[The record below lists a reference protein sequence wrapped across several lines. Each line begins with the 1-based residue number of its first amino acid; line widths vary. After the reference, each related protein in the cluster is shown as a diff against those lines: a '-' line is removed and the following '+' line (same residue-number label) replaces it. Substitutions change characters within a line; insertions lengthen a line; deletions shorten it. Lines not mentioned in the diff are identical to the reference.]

1 MNKME
6 NYTPMLAQYHSIKKK
21 YSDCLLFFRLG
32 DFYEMFYEDAKIASK
47 ILDLVLTTKSAGQS
61 GKIPMCGIPYHAAD
75 NYISKLIKNG
85 YKVAIC
91 EQVEDPKKA
100 KGIVKREVIRVLTSG
115 TYIDET
121 SPEARYLF
129 SLYIDEGIFGYSFIE
144 SGGSVIYANETREQT
159 KIIETIFK
167 LPVYEIIYPE
177 SKREKIKELFSNPLL
192 KLKNI
197 TLTEIED
204 WHFNYDISKK
214 TILETFKV
222 AGLSGFGIEE
232 LTYAQRSIGPL
243 IDYLKE
249 TNKTN
254 LHHIDRISFYND
266 NEFVYLP
273 SCAIKGLEIEDL
285 IKIIDRTKTPMG
297 KRLLKHWVLHP
308 LTDIK
313 EINKRL
319 EIVEYLIKNKN
330 LREKVKEI
338 LKDIRDTEKSLSK
351 ISYGYG
357 SVKDIIEIKKLLK
370 KWNEFLENCK
380 EIFEKFDY
388 FEIEDIPD
396 LRNLL
401 EKSIDENLPSI
412 NFEGK
417 VIKTG
422 FNEEID
428 RLREIKENSE
438 NYLTK
443 YQEEEIKK
451 TGINSLKIGYNK
463 VFGYYIE
470 ITKPNLKL
478 VPPDYIR
485 KQTLVNAER
494 FTTIKLK
501 EFEEEIL
508 TAEEKIKLIENEII
522 EKVKEEI
529 LKNSHIIN
537 MINTNISKLDVLL
550 SFSEIAIEN
559 NYTKPEVNKGTI
571 IEIKEGRHP
580 MVEKSVEEFIPN
592 DTYLDTSENHLLIIT
607 GPNMAGKST
616 YIRQVALIVLLAQ
629 IGSFIPAKY
638 GKIGYVDKIFTRI
651 GAQDELTKGQSTF
664 MVEMSETAEILN
676 NLTERSLIIIDEIGR
691 GTSTYDG
698 FSLAWSVAEFL
709 YKKRVR
715 TLFATHFHEITAL
728 GKYRG
733 VKNYNVEVKKYGE
746 EIIFLHKIME
756 GATDESYGIYVAKI
770 AGIPENVI
778 KRADEILSKL
788 ELEGTIKDKIIEEIE
803 VEYPSLFS
811 FEEKNKFDILKEEI
825 KKFEGIKNE
834 LKNIDINN
842 LKPVDAL
849 LKIKEIKE
857 KLNGKS

>member
-1 MNKME
+1 ME
-6 NYTPMLAQYHSIKKK
+6 NYTPMLVQYHSIKKK
-21 YSDCLLFFRLG
+21 YPDCLLFFRLG

-47 ILDLVLTTKSAGQS
+47 ILDLVLTSKNAGKS

-75 NYISKLIKNG
+75 SYISKLIKNG

-121 SPEARYLF
+121 NPEARYLF
-129 SLYIDEGIFGYSFIE
+129 SLFIDENSFGYSFIE
-144 SGGSVIYANETREQT
+144 SGGSVIYTNENQDIT
-159 KIIETIFK
+159 KIIEIIFK
-167 LPVYEIIYPE
+167 LPVYEVIYPE
-177 SKREKIKELFSNPLL
+177 SRKDKIKVLFSNPLL

-197 TLTEIED
+197 TLTELED

-222 AGLSGFGIEE
+222 AGLSGFGIEK
-232 LTYAQRSIGPL
+232 LVYAQRSIGPL
-243 IDYLKE
+243 VDYLKD
-249 TNKTN
+249 TNKSN
-254 LHHIDRISFYND
+254 LLHLDRISLYND

-285 IKIIDRTKTPMG
+285 IKIIDRTNTPMG
-297 KRLLKHWVLHP
+297 KRLLKYWVLHP

-313 EINKRL
+313 EIQKRH
-319 EIVEYLIKNKN
+319 EIVEFLIKNKS
-330 LREKVKEI
+330 LREKIKNI
-338 LKDIRDTEKSLSK
+338 LADIRDTEKALTK

-357 SVKDIIEIKKLLK
+357 SAKDIIEIKKLLK
-370 KWNEFLENCK
+370 KTSELLENCE
-380 EIFEKFDY
+380 EIFRKFDY
-388 FEIEDIPD
+388 FEIDDIPN

-401 EKSIDENLPSI
+401 ERAIDENIPSV

-417 VIKTG
+417 VIKKG

-438 NYLTK
+438 NYLAK
-443 YQEEEIKK
+443 YQEEEIKR

-463 VFGYYIE
+463 IFGYYIE

-478 VPPDYIR
+478 VPPDYVR

-494 FTTIKLK
+494 FTTQKLK

-508 TAEEKIKLIENEII
+508 TAEEKIILLESEII
-522 EKVKEEI
+522 EKIKEEI
-529 LKNSHIIN
+529 LKNSHKIN
-537 MINTNISKLDVLL
+537 LINETIAKLDVLL
-550 SFSEIAIEN
+550 SFTEVAIEN
-559 NYTKPEVNKGTI
+559 NYTRPIVDKSTI

-580 MVEKSVEEFIPN
+580 VVEKSVEEFVPN
-592 DTYLDTSENHLLIIT
+592 DTFLDTIENYLLIIT

-698 FSLAWSVAEFL
+698 FSLAWSVAEYL
-709 YKKRVR
+709 HKKKVR

-733 VKNYNVEVKKYGE
+733 VKNLNVSVKKSGDN
-746 EIIFLHKIME
+746 IIFLHKITE
-756 GATDESYGIYVAKI
+756 GATDESYGIYVARL

-788 ELEGTIKDKIIEEIE
+788 ELEGTIKDKIIGEVE

-811 FEEKNKFDILKEEI
+811 LEEKNKVDELKEEI
-825 KKFEGIKNE
+825 KKLESIKND
-834 LKNIDINN
+834 LKSIEIEN
-842 LKPVDAL
+842 LRPIDAL
-849 LKIKEIKE
+849 LKLKELKE
-857 KLNGKS
+857 RINGKS

>member
-1 MNKME
+1 N
-6 NYTPMLAQYHSIKKK
+6 
-21 YSDCLLFFRLG
+21 
-32 DFYEMFYEDAKIASK
+32 
-47 ILDLVLTTKSAGQS
+47 AGKS

-75 NYISKLIKNG
+75 SYISKLIKNG

-121 SPEARYLF
+121 NPEARYLF
-129 SLYIDEGIFGYSFIE
+129 SLFIDENSFGYSFIE
-144 SGGSVIYANETREQT
+144 SGGSVIYTNENQDIT
-159 KIIETIFK
+159 KIIEIIFK
-167 LPVYEIIYPE
+167 LPVYEVIYPE
-177 SKREKIKELFSNPLL
+177 SRKDKIKVLFSNPLL

-197 TLTEIED
+197 TLTELED

-222 AGLSGFGIEE
+222 AGLSGFGIEK
-232 LTYAQRSIGPL
+232 LVYAQRSIGPL
-243 IDYLKE
+243 VDYLKD
-249 TNKTN
+249 TNKSN
-254 LHHIDRISFYND
+254 LLHLDRISLYND

-285 IKIIDRTKTPMG
+285 IKIIDRTNTPMG
-297 KRLLKHWVLHP
+297 KRLLKYWVLHP

-313 EINKRL
+313 EIQKRH
-319 EIVEYLIKNKN
+319 EIVEFLIKNKS
-330 LREKVKEI
+330 LREKIKNI
-338 LKDIRDTEKSLSK
+338 LADIRDTEKALTK

-357 SVKDIIEIKKLLK
+357 SAKDIIEIKKLLK
-370 KWNEFLENCK
+370 KTSELLENCE
-380 EIFEKFDY
+380 EIFRKFDY
-388 FEIEDIPD
+388 FEIDDIPN

-401 EKSIDENLPSI
+401 ERAIDENIPSV

-417 VIKTG
+417 VIKKG

-438 NYLTK
+438 NYLAK
-443 YQEEEIKK
+443 YQEEEIKR

-463 VFGYYIE
+463 IFGYYIE

-478 VPPDYIR
+478 VPPDYVR

-494 FTTIKLK
+494 FTTQKLK

-508 TAEEKIKLIENEII
+508 TAEEKIILLESEII
-522 EKVKEEI
+522 EKIKEEI
-529 LKNSHIIN
+529 LKNSHKIN
-537 MINTNISKLDVLL
+537 LINETIAKLDVLL
-550 SFSEIAIEN
+550 SFTEVAIEN
-559 NYTKPEVNKGTI
+559 NYTRPIVDKSTI

-580 MVEKSVEEFIPN
+580 VVEKSVEEFVPN
-592 DTYLDTSENHLLIIT
+592 DTFLDTIENYLLIIT

-698 FSLAWSVAEFL
+698 FSLAWSVAEYL
-709 YKKRVR
+709 HKKKVR

-733 VKNYNVEVKKYGE
+733 VKNLNVSVKKSGDN
-746 EIIFLHKIME
+746 IIFLHKITE
-756 GATDESYGIYVAKI
+756 GATDESYGIYVARL

-788 ELEGTIKDKIIEEIE
+788 ELEGTIKDKIIGEVE

-811 FEEKNKFDILKEEI
+811 LEEKNKVDELKEEI
-825 KKFEGIKNE
+825 KKLESIKND
-834 LKNIDINN
+834 LKSIEIEN
-842 LKPVDAL
+842 LRPIDAL
-849 LKIKEIKE
+849 LKLKELKE
-857 KLNGKS
+857 RINGKS

>member
-1 MNKME
+1 ME
-6 NYTPMLAQYHSIKKK
+6 NYTPMLVQYHSIKKK
-21 YSDCLLFFRLG
+21 YPDCLLFFRLG

-47 ILDLVLTTKSAGQS
+47 ILDLVLTSKNAGKS

-75 NYISKLIKNG
+75 SYISKLIKNG

-121 SPEARYLF
+121 NPEARYLF
-129 SLYIDEGIFGYSFIE
+129 SLFIDENSFGYSFIE
-144 SGGSVIYANETREQT
+144 SGGSVIYTNENQDIT
-159 KIIETIFK
+159 KIIEIIFK
-167 LPVYEIIYPE
+167 LPVYEVIYPE
-177 SKREKIKELFSNPLL
+177 SRKDKIKVLFSNPLL

-197 TLTEIED
+197 TLTELED

-222 AGLSGFGIEE
+222 AGLSGFGIEK
-232 LTYAQRSIGPL
+232 LVYAQRSIGPL
-243 IDYLKE
+243 VDYLKD
-249 TNKTN
+249 TNKSN
-254 LHHIDRISFYND
+254 LLHLDRISLYND

-285 IKIIDRTKTPMG
+285 IKIIDRTNTPMG
-297 KRLLKHWVLHP
+297 KRLLKYWVLHP

-313 EINKRL
+313 EIQKRH
-319 EIVEYLIKNKN
+319 EIVEFLIKNKS
-330 LREKVKEI
+330 LREKIKNI
-338 LKDIRDTEKSLSK
+338 LADIRDTEKALTK

-357 SVKDIIEIKKLLK
+357 SAKDIIEIKKLLK
-370 KWNEFLENCK
+370 KTSELLENCE
-380 EIFEKFDY
+380 EIFRKFDY
-388 FEIEDIPD
+388 FEIDDIPN

-401 EKSIDENLPSI
+401 ERAIDENIPSV

-417 VIKTG
+417 VIKKG

-438 NYLTK
+438 NYLAK
-443 YQEEEIKK
+443 YQEEEIKR

-463 VFGYYIE
+463 IFGYYIE

-478 VPPDYIR
+478 VPPDYVR

-494 FTTIKLK
+494 FTTQKLK

-508 TAEEKIKLIENEII
+508 TAEEKIILLESEII
-522 EKVKEEI
+522 EKIKEEI
-529 LKNSHIIN
+529 LKNSHKIN
-537 MINTNISKLDVLL
+537 LINETIAKLDVLL
-550 SFSEIAIEN
+550 SFTEVAIEN
-559 NYTKPEVNKGTI
+559 NYTRPIVDKSTI

-580 MVEKSVEEFIPN
+580 VVEKSVEEFVPN
-592 DTYLDTSENHLLIIT
+592 DTFLDTIENYLLIIT
-607 GPNMAGKST
+607 GPNMAGKSP

-698 FSLAWSVAEFL
+698 FSLAWSVAEYL
-709 YKKRVR
+709 HKKKVR

-733 VKNYNVEVKKYGE
+733 VKNLNVSVKKSGDN
-746 EIIFLHKIME
+746 IIFLHKITE
-756 GATDESYGIYVAKI
+756 GATDESYGIYVARL

-788 ELEGTIKDKIIEEIE
+788 ELEGTIKDKIIGEVE

-811 FEEKNKFDILKEEI
+811 LEEKNKVDELKEEI
-825 KKFEGIKNE
+825 KKLESIKND
-834 LKNIDINN
+834 LKSIEIEN
-842 LKPVDAL
+842 LRPIDAL
-849 LKIKEIKE
+849 LKLKELKE
-857 KLNGKS
+857 RINGKS

>member
-1 MNKME
+1 ME
-6 NYTPMLAQYHSIKKK
+6 NYTPMLVQYHSIKKK
-21 YSDCLLFFRLG
+21 YPDCLLFFRLG

-47 ILDLVLTTKSAGQS
+47 ILDLVLTSKNAGKS

-75 NYISKLIKNG
+75 SYISKLIKNG

-121 SPEARYLF
+121 NPEARYLF
-129 SLYIDEGIFGYSFIE
+129 SLFIDENSFGYSFIE
-144 SGGSVIYANETREQT
+144 SGGSVIYTNENQDIT
-159 KIIETIFK
+159 KIIEIIFK
-167 LPVYEIIYPE
+167 LPVYEVIYPE
-177 SKREKIKELFSNPLL
+177 SRKDKIKVLFSNPLL

-197 TLTEIED
+197 TLTELED

-222 AGLSGFGIEE
+222 AGLSGFGIEK
-232 LTYAQRSIGPL
+232 LVYAQRSIGPL
-243 IDYLKE
+243 VDYLKD
-249 TNKTN
+249 TNKSN
-254 LHHIDRISFYND
+254 LLHLDRISLYND

-285 IKIIDRTKTPMG
+285 IKIIDRTNTPMG
-297 KRLLKHWVLHP
+297 KRLLKYWVLHP

-313 EINKRL
+313 EIQKRH
-319 EIVEYLIKNKN
+319 EIVEFLIKNKS
-330 LREKVKEI
+330 LREKIKNI
-338 LKDIRDTEKSLSK
+338 LADIRDTEKALTK

-357 SVKDIIEIKKLLK
+357 SAKDIIEIKKLLK
-370 KWNEFLENCK
+370 KTSELLENCE
-380 EIFEKFDY
+380 EIFRKFDY
-388 FEIEDIPD
+388 FEIDDIPN

-401 EKSIDENLPSI
+401 ERAIDENIPSV

-417 VIKTG
+417 VIKKG

-438 NYLTK
+438 NYLAK
-443 YQEEEIKK
+443 YQEEEIKR

-463 VFGYYIE
+463 IFGYYIE

-478 VPPDYIR
+478 VPPDYVR

-494 FTTIKLK
+494 FTTQKLK

-508 TAEEKIKLIENEII
+508 TAEEKIILLESEII
-522 EKVKEEI
+522 EKIKEEI
-529 LKNSHIIN
+529 LKNSHKIN
-537 MINTNISKLDVLL
+537 LINETIAKLDVLL
-550 SFSEIAIEN
+550 SFTEVAIEN
-559 NYTKPEVNKGTI
+559 NYTRPIVDKSTI

-580 MVEKSVEEFIPN
+580 VVEKSVEEFVPN
-592 DTYLDTSENHLLIIT
+592 DTFLDTIENYLLIIT
-607 GPNMAGKST
+607 DLNMAGKSR

-698 FSLAWSVAEFL
+698 FSLAWSVAEYL
-709 YKKRVR
+709 HKKKVR

-733 VKNYNVEVKKYGE
+733 VKNLNVSVKKSGDN
-746 EIIFLHKIME
+746 IIFLHKITE
-756 GATDESYGIYVAKI
+756 GATDESYGIYVARL

-788 ELEGTIKDKIIEEIE
+788 ELEGTIKDKIIGEVE

-811 FEEKNKFDILKEEI
+811 LEEKNKVDELKEEI
-825 KKFEGIKNE
+825 KKLESIKND
-834 LKNIDINN
+834 LKSIEIEN
-842 LKPVDAL
+842 LRPIDAL
-849 LKIKEIKE
+849 LKLKELKE
-857 KLNGKS
+857 RINGKS